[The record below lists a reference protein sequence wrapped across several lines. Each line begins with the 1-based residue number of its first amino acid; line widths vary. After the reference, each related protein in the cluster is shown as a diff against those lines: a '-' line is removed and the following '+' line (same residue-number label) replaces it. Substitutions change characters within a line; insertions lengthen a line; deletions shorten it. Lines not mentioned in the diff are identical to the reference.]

1 MKAPAYEAM
10 KKGEVTAYLSLVFI
24 LLMTFVGGIME
35 SASIQMAKNYR
46 RADMNRAMESVFAE
60 YQKELLEEYEIFALD
75 TGYETS
81 QYGEDMVIRRLE
93 YYGAQNMEHQVR
105 RIQYLT
111 DHGGRAFYEQV
122 AAYMEQQY
130 GIDLVKEQVG
140 MTDIWKKQDEQII
153 EYEQTGKTEQ
163 EHLEQLL
170 EEQAGELPSEDN
182 PIAYVEELKKSP
194 ILSLVM
200 PEDQQVSEKKI
211 ALASVVSKRQRN
223 QGYGDFSDVTPE
235 AGTVDHLLF
244 GRYLTDHFGHAVSEK
259 DKGALDYELEY
270 LLAGKESDRENLE
283 AVVNQLLLFR
293 FVPNYMHLQGSSTKK
308 AEAEAMALT
317 LCSLLAVPAITQAA
331 AQVILLAW
339 AYGECLMDVRAL
351 LNKGKVPLMKNEESW
366 QLSLSDLLK
375 LGQDKSLNDGQD
387 TGSGLTYEEYLRILL
402 FLEKKE
408 ALGMRA
414 LDLIEN
420 NLRTKHGLT
429 SFRADQCVSKMEMDS
444 TCKLR
449 RGIHYRFSTYF
460 GYN

>member
-1 MKAPAYEAM
+1 MKR
-10 KKGEVTAYLSLVFI
+10 GEVTAYLSLVFI
-24 LLMTFVGGIME
+24 LLLSFVGGIME

-60 YQKELLEEYEIFALD
+60 YQKEALEEYNIFVLD

-81 QYGEDMVIRRLE
+81 QYGEEMVIRRLE
-93 YYGAQNMEHQVR
+93 YYGAQNMEHQVK

-111 DHGGRAFYEQV
+111 DHGGQAFYEQV
-122 AAYMEQQY
+122 AAYMEHQY

-140 MTDIWKKQDEQII
+140 MTDVWKKQDEQIA
-153 EYEQTGKTEQ
+153 EYGETGEMEREK
-163 EHLEQLL
+163 LDQLL
-170 EEQAGELPSEDN
+170 EENSGELPSADN
-182 PIAYVEELKKSP
+182 PISHVEGLMESP
-194 ILSLVM
+194 LLSLVM
-200 PEDQQVSEKKI
+200 PKDRQVSEKKI
-211 ALASVVSKRQRN
+211 ELPSVVSKRKRN
-223 QGYGDFSDVTPE
+223 QGYGDFSDVSLK
-235 AGTVDHLLF
+235 AGTVDNLLF
-244 GRYLTDHFGHAVSEK
+244 GRYLTEHFDHAANGEGKH
-259 DKGALDYELEY
+259 ALDYELEY

-293 FVPNYMHLQGSSTKK
+293 FVPNYVHLQGSSAKK

-339 AYGECLMDVRAL
+339 AYGECLMDVRTL
-351 LNKGKVPLMKNEESW
+351 LNEGKVPLVKNEESW

-375 LGQDKSLNDGQD
+375 LGQDEGLNDGKD
-387 TGSGLTYEEYLRILL
+387 SGNGLDYEEYLRILL

-408 ALGMRA
+408 TLGMRA

-420 NLRTKHGLT
+420 NLRMEHGLT
-429 SFRADQCVSKMEMDS
+429 SFQADQCVSKIELDS

-449 RGIHYRFSTYF
+449 RGITYRFPTYF

>member
-200 PEDQQVSEKKI
+200 PEDRQVSEKKI
-211 ALASVVSKRQRN
+211 ALASMVSERQRN